1 MSSFQTSFVV
11 WCYET
16 FEHCRYGSLSPGRR
30 RSFRPHR
37 CSVALMFLTPSP
49 PTPPHPCVYWMLY
62 SGKLASYLPSPR
74 LLSPG
79 SSSLGSARSPMRRQD
94 SVISR
99 CSGSSSSKSSE
110 NAFDSDHPQGTIKRK
125 PSMAP
130 KLPLTSTTRLLVKA
144 EESTDQ
150 TDSKPT
156 TPTRQAARRS
166 TGGDADSLNGTLTRR
181 RERQATDTLRSTGS
195 GRSLESRSDS
205 LRSTGSGRSV
215 DSRADSVRSSD
226 SGRSTDTVRA
236 RVEPAMPPP
245 PPPELDSDSESLPP
259 PPEMSGSMLSLASLP
274 PPPEELMMAS
284 MTSVSSLPPPP
295 SPHELEPPRVTALP
309 PRPPAAP
316 AAQMAPAPAPMM
328 SSPLRESPPPPPP
341 PPEPAAPALP
351 PPMPNIEPIYSTGGK
366 RTKKISFADAPV
378 VVEAPPPQPIYARGR
393 PPPPPPKRSETTRL
407 SSGPVLAPPN
417 RLDSPQ
423 CSVGPPRDFLRDLQR
438 VMHKKWT
445 VAEKCKV
452 DLKSPHEVLGFRDPF
467 GAMDAGKEQHVGQWL
482 AQHYGGSPE
491 EAGSPTGAAPALP
504 GGAAQ
509 PLYDSPR
516 SVLKKRPPPPPPPR
530 RNDATQLSGRR

>member
-1 MSSFQTSFVV
+1 
-11 WCYET
+11 
-16 FEHCRYGSLSPGRR
+16 
-30 RSFRPHR
+30 
-37 CSVALMFLTPSP
+37 
-49 PTPPHPCVYWMLY
+49 
-62 SGKLASYLPSPR
+62 
-74 LLSPG
+74 
-79 SSSLGSARSPMRRQD
+79 MRRQD

-99 CSGSSSSKSSE
+99 CSGSSSSGKSSE

-144 EESTDQ
+144 EDSSDQ

-156 TPTRQAARRS
+156 TPTRQAGRRS
-166 TGGDADSLNGTLTRR
+166 TGDADSLNGTLTRR

-236 RVEPAMPPP
+236 RVEPAMPLP
-245 PPPELDSDSESLPP
+245 PPPEPDSDSESLPP
-259 PPEMSGSMLSLASLP
+259 PPEMSGSMLSLTSLP
-274 PPPEELMMAS
+274 PPPDELMMAS
-284 MTSVSSLPPPP
+284 VTSVTSVTSLPPPP
-295 SPHELEPPRVTALP
+295 ASPQEIEPARATGLEPARVTALP
-309 PRPPAAP
+309 PRPPP
-316 AAQMAPAPAPMM
+316 AQVVQMAPAPAPVMSPVRVPAPMM
-328 SSPLRESPPPPPP
+328 GSPLRESPPPP

-366 RTKKISFADAPV
+366 RAKKISFADAPV
-378 VVEAPPPQPIYARGR
+378 VMEAAPPQQIYARGR

-407 SSGPVLAPPN
+407 SSGPGMASPN

-423 CSVGPPRDFLRDLQR
+423 CNVGPPRDFLRDLQR

-482 AQHYGGSPE
+482 AQHYGGSPD
-491 EAGSPTGAAPALP
+491 EAGSPTGAGPA
-504 GGAAQ
+504 GHAASIP

-516 SVLKKRPPPPPPPR
+516 SVLKKRPPPPPPR
-530 RNDATQLSGRR
+530 RNDATQLTGRR